1 MKKIN
6 IKLFGSHFWQGK
18 SMRKLGATFY
28 LLPSIMFTHDRMPIV
43 VDGVKGT
50 NNCFSIV
57 FYWLFLSLNVL
68 WVSIT
73 FKDKEQDDNTDAGNP
88 GTIIFHEEES

>member
-1 MKKIN
+1 
-6 IKLFGSHFWQGK
+6 
-18 SMRKLGATFY
+18 MRKLGATFY

-50 NNCFSIV
+50 LHCFQIV
-57 FYWLFLSLNVL
+57 FHWLFLSLNVL
-68 WVSIT
+68 FVSFIS
-73 FKDKEQDDNTDAGNP
+73 KDKEQNDNIDAGNP